1 MPRLRRSARTGG
13 ASLPSRSGGLTGVP
27 KMVLVVRGEL
37 RLTPG
42 KTAVQVA
49 HAAVMLYQEAERHA
63 RPRLEAWLEAG
74 QKKIAVVAPTL
85 DDLEALRRAAKA
97 RGLATVY
104 VEDAGLTEVPAGTRT
119 VLGIGPANEA
129 EVDAVTGHLPLL

>member
-1 MPRLRRSARTGG
+1 
-13 ASLPSRSGGLTGVP
+13 
-27 KMVLVVRGEL
+27 MVLVVRGEL
-37 RLTPG
+37 RLTAG

-63 RPRLEAWLEAG
+63 RPRLEAWLAAG

-85 DDLEALRRAAKA
+85 DDLEALRRAARA
-97 RGLATVY
+97 RGLTTAF
-104 VEDAGLTEVPAGTRT
+104 VEDAGLTEVPPGTRT
-119 VLGIGPANEA
+119 VLGIGPGPET

>member
-1 MPRLRRSARTGG
+1 MAGT
-13 ASLPSRSGGLTGVP
+13 P

-49 HAAVMLYQEAERHA
+49 HAAVMLYQEAEKHGRG
-63 RPRLEAWLEAG
+63 RLDSWLAAG
-74 QKKIAVVAPTL
+74 QKKIAVVAETL
-85 DDLEALRRAAKA
+85 DDLEALRRAAKG

-119 VLGIGPANEA
+119 VLGIGPAPEA